1 MSFGNGIFGIL
12 HVSEKIIFARSYA
25 RPALFCYKRNSL
37 TIKKLFSRCRSKISH
52 ITDVIE
58 ECMVRA
64 KFPLYIQECLLSV
77 MEFILH
83 ILFKVTQKFH

>member
-1 MSFGNGIFGIL
+1 MAFLAYYMFQRKLYLLGHMRDQHF
-12 HVSEKIIFARSYA
+12 
-25 RPALFCYKRNSL
+25 FCYKRNSL